1 MPTNTLNKNDQVLV
15 TGATGYI
22 GGRLVPILED
32 LGYSV
37 RCFARNSESLESKVS
52 ENTEIIAGDMLNAES
67 ISRAMK
73 GVHTAF
79 YLVHSMGSA
88 KSFMDLEKECASNF
102 ASAAKSAGVRR
113 IIYLGGLGE
122 SSKKLSPHL
131 LSRQEVGAILRESE
145 VPVIEL
151 RASVIIG
158 SGSLSFELVRSLVE
172 RLPVMITP
180 RWVSTPSQPI
190 SIDDVLQYLIESIEL
205 PNYEDIIVE
214 IGGAEIMSYGQIMQ
228 EYARQRGLK
237 RLMMAV
243 PVLTP
248 RLSSLWLGLV
258 TPVYARIGRKLIDS
272 MRYPSIVNNTTAL
285 NYFHV
290 RPSGVTDAISKA
302 LSDEDKDVAETRW
315 SDAQSSSGPI
325 KHWGGVRFGPRL
337 LDMRS
342 ISVPACRQEAF
353 TPIQCIGGRQG
364 WYYGNWL
371 WQIRGFLDLLVGG
384 VGIRRGRKHPEFINV
399 GDTIDWWRV
408 EAYEPF
414 ERLLLIAEMKV
425 PGRAWLE
432 FQISEKG
439 NQTILTQTAIFDP
452 VGVGGLLYWYAL
464 YPLHNI
470 VFAGMINNIGR
481 YIREHTQADT
491 QQQEGL

>member
-1 MPTNTLNKNDQVLV
+1 MSNTSITRNHRILV

-22 GGRLVPILED
+22 GGRLVPMLEKM
-32 LGYSV
+32 GYSV
-37 RCFARNSESLESKVS
+37 RCFARNSVSLASKVS
-52 ENTEIIAGDMLNAES
+52 QNTEIISGDMLSSQS
-67 ISRAMK
+67 IEHAMN
-73 GVHTAF
+73 GIDTAF

-88 KSFMDLEKECASNF
+88 KSFMDLETECARNF
-102 ASAAKSAGVRR
+102 AYAAKSAGIRR

-122 SSKKLSPHL
+122 STKKLSPHL
-131 LSRQEVGAILRESE
+131 LSRQEVGSILRESE
-145 VPVIEL
+145 VPVIEF
-151 RASVIIG
+151 RASVIVG

-190 SIDDVLQYLIESIEL
+190 SIDDVLKYLIESIEL
-205 PNYEDIIVE
+205 PKYEDIIVE
-214 IGGAEIMSYGQIMQ
+214 IGGAEIMSYGQIMK

-237 RLMMAV
+237 RLMLAV

-272 MRYPSIVNNTTAL
+272 MRYPSVVNSTTAQH
-285 NYFHV
+285 YFNLI
-290 RPSGVTDAISKA
+290 PSGVTDAISKA
-302 LSDEDKDVAETRW
+302 LEDEDRDFAETRW

-337 LDMRS
+337 LDMRR
-342 ISVPACRQEAF
+342 ISVSVGQQEAF
-353 TPIQCIGGRQG
+353 IPIQRIGGRQG

-371 WQIRGFLDLLVGG
+371 WQIRGFLDLLFGG
-384 VGIRRGRKHPEFINV
+384 VGIRRGRKHPETITV

-414 ERLLLIAEMKV
+414 QRLLLIAEMKV

-432 FQISEKG
+432 FQVSQKE
-439 NQTILTQTAIFDP
+439 NETILTQTAIFDP

-464 YPLHNI
+464 YPLHNL
-470 VFAGMINNIGR
+470 VFSGMINNIGR
-481 YIREHTQADT
+481 YIQLHKED
-491 QQQEGL
+491 L